1 MRKKKW
7 LSILVVCAIF
17 LSVLQGVVFA
27 ETVAPNIV
35 AHYTFDEGND
45 GWWLYGN
52 GSATLGRER
61 VAPNSSDY
69 CLVAY
74 ERPDAWT
81 SPAID
86 IYQLIKAAGPGTYT
100 VHATVKTDSTYGG
113 RTRILLR
120 SNKENSFIKDQG
132 TDYHMWLSVGPKMER
147 NAWKNLS
154 GSFKILPSDISES
167 TGQLVLCFDSLV
179 NQTPSALYISD
190 VIICKLSNTGATN
203 GTFEYGT
210 VGWRNWGGEGTLDVG
225 TQYKFG
231 NLIPIGHYLKASTYG
246 SIACNVDQILSNYGK
261 IKYQVD
267 FDLYLASYSLEAIDK
282 LQFYLSKGEYQYHYL
297 IQQKGQSELVHGWQ
311 HISLEI
317 DTSIAPYYSPGSDIL
332 YDLLQP
338 NTREVFFRIQ
348 YDPVSGAEEQDE
360 EYGITNF
367 TFRPKTQANYV
378 PSQYIVLSDSYV
390 ELAPGETHQLTAAL
404 YPANCTYRGIEWK
417 SSNGAYANINGS
429 GKITVGGYPGRGEQQ
444 VVITAQSED
453 GGSIARC
460 IVIVKDLQ
468 FKYLKE
474 KFGFDTRVCN
484 ILEDIQNALKSKYS
498 TDLAHADYMYNR
510 IIGGF
515 YYSGSAWNLTAGDP
529 YSGTDEQSYITGQ
542 LGISLADYKYVR
554 YHVQRQN
561 EILSDRARWN
571 LDVMKNGRN
580 NNTSQDYDISF
591 ATYRDSIDATATE
604 EEFESMWVEMYN
616 RYNNKGDFAHQS
628 ITTSALLYDGIV
640 DEQRKDLAG
649 WLGDVALTDVGK
661 GVPSL
666 GSDDYYADLDSENI
680 VYFMQQNGWDYNT
693 AFENYYYQVGY
704 LYTRA
709 EVFLRHTSIETV
721 RNKTAIVLGL
731 QSANLD
737 SLIHTNEN
745 LTAYYNLVMNLRNNN
760 NTFVVYKEEGTG

>member
-1 MRKKKW
+1 MYEKKEVAEF
-7 LSILVVCAIF
+7 LVVCAIF

-210 VGWRNWGGEGTLDVG
+210 VGWRNWGGDGTLDVG

-378 PSQYIVLSDSYV
+378 PSQKLNLSNTTLELTPGQSY
-390 ELAPGETHQLTAAL
+390 QLTATLLPSNA
-404 YPANCTYRGIEWK
+404 TYKGIEWK
-417 SSNGAYANINGS
+417 TTNGYYVGVNQYGLVTAH
-429 GKITVGGYPGRGEQQ
+429 GKPGTSA
-444 VVITAQSED
+444 VITAQSED
-453 GGSIARC
+453 GVCMARC
-460 IVIVKDLQ
+460 TVVVLDAHG
-468 FKYLKE
+468 KYLRDY
-474 KFGFDTRVCN
+474 FGFDLRTIN
-484 ILEDIQNALKSKYS
+484 IISRIYQKINNIYPGDQWQR
-498 TDLAHADYMYNR
+498 DYMFSR
-510 IIGGF
+510 ILGGF
-515 YYSGSAWNLTAGDP
+515 RYLDGKWETGAGKI
-529 YSGTDEQSYITGQ
+529 YEGTTEQAYITEQ
-542 LGISLADYKYVR
+542 LEITLEDYKYVR
-554 YHVQRQN
+554 YHVRLQN
-561 EILSDRARWN
+561 ALSSEPIRWR
-571 LDVMKNGRN
+571 LDVIKQKKAEGNL
-580 NNTSQDYDISF
+580 QDYNDCL
-591 ATYRDSIDATATE
+591 TNYRNGVDMNATE
-604 EEFESMWVEMYN
+604 QEFESAWTDIYN
-616 RYNNKGDFAHQS
+616 RYCNKGDFAHQMYV
-628 ITTSALLYDGIV
+628 TAALLWGGNGTI
-640 DEQRKDLAG
+640 DEERKDLAG
-649 WLGDVALTDVGK
+649 WLGDATLVDEIGN
-661 GVPSL
+661 VPTL
-666 GSDDYYADLDSENI
+666 NADDYYADLDAENI
-680 VYFMQQNGWDYNT
+680 VYIMKQTDYGYKQS
-693 AFENYYYQVGY
+693 FEKYYNETGS

-709 EVFLRHTSIETV
+709 EKFLEHTSLTEVGDQICFKLYETYMPWESLILSA
-721 RNKTAIVLGL
+721 KTAAAMNFI
-731 QSANLD
+731 
-737 SLIHTNEN
+737 EN
-745 LTAYYNLVMNLRNNN
+745 LKSKNHEFQQYY
-760 NTFVVYKEEGTG
+760 

>member
-1 MRKKKW
+1 M
-7 LSILVVCAIF
+7 
-17 LSVLQGVVFA
+17 FA

-378 PSQYIVLSDSYV
+378 PSQKLNLSNTTLELTPGQSY
-390 ELAPGETHQLTAAL
+390 QLTATLLPSNA
-404 YPANCTYRGIEWK
+404 TYKGIEWK
-417 SSNGAYANINGS
+417 TTNG
-429 GKITVGGYPGRGEQQ
+429 
-444 VVITAQSED
+444 
-453 GGSIARC
+453 
-460 IVIVKDLQ
+460 
-468 FKYLKE
+468 
-474 KFGFDTRVCN
+474 
-484 ILEDIQNALKSKYS
+484 
-498 TDLAHADYMYNR
+498 
-510 IIGGF
+510 
-515 YYSGSAWNLTAGDP
+515 YY
-529 YSGTDEQSYITGQ
+529 
-542 LGISLADYKYVR
+542 
-554 YHVQRQN
+554 
-561 EILSDRARWN
+561 
-571 LDVMKNGRN
+571 
-580 NNTSQDYDISF
+580 
-591 ATYRDSIDATATE
+591 
-604 EEFESMWVEMYN
+604 
-616 RYNNKGDFAHQS
+616 
-628 ITTSALLYDGIV
+628 
-640 DEQRKDLAG
+640 
-649 WLGDVALTDVGK
+649 
-661 GVPSL
+661 
-666 GSDDYYADLDSENI
+666 
-680 VYFMQQNGWDYNT
+680 
-693 AFENYYYQVGY
+693 
-704 LYTRA
+704 
-709 EVFLRHTSIETV
+709 
-721 RNKTAIVLGL
+721 
-731 QSANLD
+731 
-737 SLIHTNEN
+737 
-745 LTAYYNLVMNLRNNN
+745 
-760 NTFVVYKEEGTG
+760 

>member
-1 MRKKKW
+1 M
-7 LSILVVCAIF
+7 
-17 LSVLQGVVFA
+17 FA

-378 PSQYIVLSDSYV
+378 PSQKLNLSNTTLELTPGQSY
-390 ELAPGETHQLTAAL
+390 QLTATLLPSNA
-404 YPANCTYRGIEWK
+404 TYKGIEWK
-417 SSNGAYANINGS
+417 TTNGYY
-429 GKITVGGYPGRGEQQ
+429 VGVNQYGLVTAHGRPGTSA
-444 VVITAQSED
+444 VITAQSED
-453 GGSIARC
+453 GVCMARC
-460 IVIVKDLQ
+460 TVTVVTVQ
-468 FKYLKE
+468 TKYLKQN
-474 KFGFDTRVCN
+474 FGFDTRVCN
-484 ILEDIQNALKSKYS
+484 ILEDIQNALKSKYF
-498 TDLAHADYMYNR
+498 TDLAYADYMYNR
-510 IIGGF
+510 IVGGF
-515 YYSGSAWNLTAGDP
+515 QYLGISWNAAAGNP

-554 YHVQRQN
+554 YHVRLQN
-561 EILSDRARWN
+561 EILSNPDRYDPEN
-571 LDVMKNGRN
+571 KEN
-580 NNTSQDYDISF
+580 NIVAFKGNYDDAIGKNTSESEFINVWRDI
-591 ATYRDSIDATATE
+591 
-604 EEFESMWVEMYN
+604 YN
-616 RYNNKGDFAHQS
+616 RYCNKGDFAHQS
-628 ITTSALLYDGIV
+628 YTTSALLYGGNSAS
-640 DEQRKDLAG
+640 DEDRKDLAG
-649 WLGDVALTDVGK
+649 WLGDTAIIIGGNQYPTL
-661 GVPSL
+661 SA
-666 GSDDYYADLDSENI
+666 DDYYADLDSENI
-680 VYFMQQNGWDYNT
+680 VYFMKQNNWNYKQS
-693 AFENYYYQVGY
+693 FENYYSKVGNE
-704 LYTRA
+704 YTRA
-709 EVFLRHTSIETV
+709 EIFLRHTSTETV
-721 RNKTAIVLGL
+721 RTKTAAVLLFENANINGIVN
-731 QSANLD
+731 SNKNAV
-737 SLIHTNEN
+737 
-745 LTAYYNLVMNLRNNN
+745 ACYNLVMNLENNN
-760 NTFVVYKEEGTG
+760 NEFVVYKEL

>member
-378 PSQYIVLSDSYV
+378 PSQKLNLSNTTLELTPGQSY
-390 ELAPGETHQLTAAL
+390 QLTATLLPSNA
-404 YPANCTYRGIEWK
+404 TYKGIEWK
-417 SSNGAYANINGS
+417 TTNGYY
-429 GKITVGGYPGRGEQQ
+429 VGVNQYGLVTAHGRPGTSA
-444 VVITAQSED
+444 VITAQSED
-453 GGSIARC
+453 GVCMARC
-460 IVIVKDLQ
+460 TVTVVTVQ
-468 FKYLKE
+468 TKYLKQN
-474 KFGFDTRVCN
+474 FGFDTRVCN
-484 ILEDIQNALKSKYS
+484 ILGDIQNALISKFPS
-498 TDLAHADYMYNR
+498 NLAHADYMYNR
-510 IIGGF
+510 IISGFQYINGNFDTVGG
-515 YYSGSAWNLTAGDP
+515 NP
-529 YSGTDEQSYITGQ
+529 YSGTNEQSYITGQ

-554 YHVQRQN
+554 YHVRLQHALSSEPERWSLS
-561 EILSDRARWN
+561 EIIR
-571 LDVMKNGRN
+571 KRN
-580 NNTSQDYDISF
+580 NGDSRDYNNCITHYREAVNTN
-591 ATYRDSIDATATE
+591 ATE
-604 EEFESMWVEMYN
+604 QEFETAWVDIYD
-616 RYNNKGDFAHQS
+616 RYYNKGDFAHQFY
-628 ITTSALLYDGIV
+628 TTSVLLHRGTSAS
-640 DEQRKDLAG
+640 DEHLKDLAG
-649 WLGDVALTDVGK
+649 WLGDT
-661 GVPSL
+661 SL
-666 GSDDYYADLDSENI
+666 DAGGEYPLLNADDYYADLDAENI
-680 VYFMQQNGWDYNT
+680 VYFMQQNNWNFKT
-693 AFENYYYQVGY
+693 AFEDYYSKIGISYN
-704 LYTRA
+704 RA
-709 EVFLRHTSIETV
+709 EIFLRHTSIETIKS
-721 RNKTAIVLGL
+721 KTA
-731 QSANLD
+731 SALFIN
-737 SLIHTNEN
+737 SSEIEN
-745 LTAYYNLVMNLRNNN
+745 APNNNNNDVVACYNLITNLRNNN
-760 NTFVVYKEEGTG
+760 NEFVVYKEAETD

>member
-7 LSILVVCAIF
+7 LSILAVCAIF

-61 VAPNSSDY
+61 IAPNSSDY

-378 PSQYIVLSDSYV
+378 PSQKLNLSNTTLELTPGQSY
-390 ELAPGETHQLTAAL
+390 QLTATLLPSNA
-404 YPANCTYRGIEWK
+404 TYKGIEWK
-417 SSNGAYANINGS
+417 TTNGYY
-429 GKITVGGYPGRGEQQ
+429 VGVNQYGLVTAHGRPGTSA
-444 VVITAQSED
+444 VITAQSED
-453 GGSIARC
+453 GVCMARC
-460 IVIVKDLQ
+460 TVKVISTDPFHPSNVSSIR
-468 FKYLKE
+468 Y
-474 KFGFDTRVCN
+474 TR
-484 ILEDIQNALKSKYS
+484 IPSHKTIHLISLIESTLYEDEIFVVQNLNNGTSQTFLVNEALK
-498 TDLAHADYMYNR
+498 
-510 IIGGF
+510 
-515 YYSGSAWNLTAGDP
+515 
-529 YSGTDEQSYITGQ
+529 
-542 LGISLADYKYVR
+542 
-554 YHVQRQN
+554 N
-561 EILSDRARWN
+561 EL
-571 LDVMKNGRN
+571 
-580 NNTSQDYDISF
+580 
-591 ATYRDSIDATATE
+591 
-604 EEFESMWVEMYN
+604 
-616 RYNNKGDFAHQS
+616 
-628 ITTSALLYDGIV
+628 
-640 DEQRKDLAG
+640 
-649 WLGDVALTDVGK
+649 
-661 GVPSL
+661 
-666 GSDDYYADLDSENI
+666 
-680 VYFMQQNGWDYNT
+680 
-693 AFENYYYQVGY
+693 
-704 LYTRA
+704 
-709 EVFLRHTSIETV
+709 ETLE
-721 RNKTAIVLGL
+721 A
-731 QSANLD
+731 
-737 SLIHTNEN
+737 
-745 LTAYYNLVMNLRNNN
+745 AYYNHLIPL
-760 NTFVVYKEEGTG
+760 TYASKEEKCAHFAKEETDQLVDAGYIADKSNEYYGIWASNYAEEFLILDYWEGIIDKATAMYSVYIAASTYYYSSLASQISTTINSSQYAEVVNQVDDLVNSLTNNPSSNKVMLGTSYNGTTWYQAAEQQGMTYFYSPNWENYVAQYGDDMMRSVNMDFLFRQKQAGKQFWFSHDPMIYVSDPSKAPSFASELDWLRQSYGLSQLKRSNFIKSGDYWYFSP